1 MPTKLKIKMG
11 HIEFEY
17 EGDAA
22 YDNEAVKDLFT
33 HMESLMVSAPPGAFD
48 NPNLAPNG
56 VAPDSDGD
64 TTPDTINL
72 SIQSVCA
79 HMKAKSGSEVAIAA
93 ATHLQLCEGRKSFN
107 RKELLSD
114 MQNASGYY
122 NQVMSSNLTRILKGL
137 IGSKRIMALN
147 GEQMALSSSEL
158 ASAKAQLAQS

>member
-33 HMESLMVSAPPGAFD
+33 HMESLMVSAAPGAFD
-48 NPNLAPNG
+48 NPDHVLSG
-56 VAPDSDGD
+56 GGD
-64 TTPDTINL
+64 TTPSTINL

-79 HMKAKSGSEVAIAA
+79 HMKAKSGSEVAMAA
-93 ATHLQLCEGRKSFN
+93 AAHLQICEGKTSFT
-107 RKELLSD
+107 RKELLSG
-114 MQNASGYY
+114 MQNANGYY
-122 NQVMSSNLTRILKGL
+122 NQAMSGNLTKILKGL
-137 IGSKRIMALN
+137 IGSKRIMALS
-147 GEQMALSSSEL
+147 GEQMALSASEL

>member
-48 NPNLAPNG
+48 NPNHAPSSLAPDN
-56 VAPDSDGD
+56 DSN
-64 TTPDTINL
+64 TTPDAINL

-79 HMKAKSGSEVAIAA
+79 HMNAKSGSEVAMAA
-93 ATHLQLCEGRKSFN
+93 AAHLQICEEKKSFS
-107 RKELLSD
+107 RKELLTT
-114 MQNASGYY
+114 MQSASGYY
-122 NQVMSSNLTRILKGL
+122 NQVMSGNLSKILKSL

-147 GEQMALSSSEL
+147 GELMALSATEL
-158 ASAKAQLAQS
+158 ALAKAQLAQS